1 MMTNRPVE
9 EQLIHSYAA
18 EKINVKSAISANL
31 LIMLTIHHYPKFFF
45 PLRII
50 LFHIL
55 SKLTNSCV
63 NKLIHIFVHIFIHS
77 S

>member
-9 EQLIHSYAA
+9 KQSAHSYAA

-31 LIMLTIHHYPKFFF
+31 LIMLAINHYPTFCSAS
-45 PLRII
+45 RII
-50 LFHIL
+50 LFHIFSEL
-55 SKLTNSCV
+55 VNRFV
-63 NKLIHIFVHIFIHS
+63 NKLIHILAQVFTYS